1 MRTYDFNQVELKW
14 QQRWDEW
21 ELYKVTE
28 DSDKPKFY
36 CLEMLPY
43 PSGKLHMG
51 HVRNYAIGDVLAR
64 FQTMHGYNVLHP
76 MGWDAFG
83 LPAENAAIQRG
94 IPPAIW
100 TRDNIAYM
108 RKQLRRLGLS
118 YDWSREIASC
128 WPDYYRWTQWLFL
141 QFYKAGLVYKADAVV
156 NWCPSCATVLANEQ
170 VVGGN
175 CERCDSAVEQK
186 HLEQWFFRITKYA
199 DRLLDNLEKLEGWPE
214 KVKTMQHNWIG
225 RSEGATIRFPIVGT
239 DKTLEVFTTRP
250 DTVFGVTFMV
260 LAPEHPWVDELIA
273 GVEHEAKVREFIG
286 EVTRQDE
293 ISRTAEDTEK
303 LGVFTG
309 RYCVNPL
316 TGDEIPIWLG
326 NYVLMGYGTGAIM
339 AVPAHDQRD
348 FEFAKKYDLPIRQ
361 VIADPETKMPAEELD
376 AAFEAEGVL
385 VNSGEFSGLDSNT
398 AKERITR
405 YLEANNLGMFK
416 VQYRLRDWLISRQR
430 YWGAPIPIVI
440 CDKCGLVPVP
450 EEELPVLLP
459 EDVHFAPDGKSPLAQ
474 HAAFVE
480 TRCPNCGE
488 KARRETDTMDT
499 FVCSSWY
506 FLRYCDPHNSE
517 KAFDK
522 DIVDYWMP
530 VDQYIGGVEHAI
542 LHLMYA
548 RFFTMVLHDLGL
560 LSVEEPFTNLLT
572 QGMVLKDG
580 FKMSKSKGNVVD
592 PDHIIERFGADT
604 ARLFI
609 LFAAP
614 PERDL
619 EWSESGVEGAYRFI
633 NRVWRLVQDYVPQ
646 VNDVE
651 PTTKSDGL
659 VGEDKELRRVMHQT
673 LAKVTYDIERFNFN
687 TAISAIME
695 YVNAFYHYK
704 EKGENM
710 ALCREGL
717 EKLVLM
723 LAPFVPHVAEE
734 LWEMLGGTGSV
745 HREPWPQVD
754 EAALRVEEITI
765 VLQVNGKVR
774 DRVDVP
780 VDISEE
786 ELKELV
792 LSRETLAPYIAGKTV
807 VKVIIVPRK
816 LVNVVVK

>member
-239 DKTLEVFTTRP
+239 EKTLEVFTTRP

-474 HAAFVE
+474 HAAFAE

-774 DRVDVP
+774 DRVGVP